1 MASVVTLVKEI
12 HSVKAF
18 FKARGEQGKV
28 TDAPLQKSFAD
39 TLITMLN
46 SIKSFGPAE
55 AAQVV
60 DAMHGCPYGEDQ
72 IARISGVID
81 NKIQHSGRV
90 QPTASG
96 TKQTLKH
103 WWNYLTK
110 SDWDVLRDK
119 KVSLNR
125 KMTTLA
131 ERAMTIGCVS
141 PCQQTEKWALAV
153 LMFIHYDELPDPSQL
168 YAKLGDLKHVFAA
181 EKKDLGIELIAEYPE
196 DPNDLPGYV
205 FTAAYADEQPQAVTL
220 KGINTVANAL
230 ILRSNSNKLKPGKD
244 KGASD
249 KAEFSKLKKE
259 IAEACDEPAPCAQ
272 PAAQPA
278 ALVASSA
285 DPHEMELFYE
295 YQQKLMDY
303 RRSKLKG
310 DSSPARAAASP
321 ELRGSLAIH
330 RASDGT
336 MKVEADVGQ
345 KVKAELKEELVDE
358 SDAESNQLDPF
369 TLAAVASLRRRKETK
384 KAEAKKAATAKK
396 EAASAA
402 TAAAADGADK
412 EDTGSTAKKRPA
424 AAGAGKPSKAAKT
437 EVTKTEP
444 TKGLKV
450 VKQEVGQPK
459 VVPKTQIMGAM
470 PSVPK
475 DGSNPSPVL
484 YKKGIIYTSI
494 KSKRFRALADRFD
507 MYTENSRA
515 WGAAKPTAAAWAS
528 AVKSIDDR
536 TK

>member
-1 MASVVTLVKEI
+1 MTLVKEI

-55 AAQVV
+55 AAQIV
-60 DAMHGCPYGEDQ
+60 DAMHGCPYGDDQ
-72 IARISGVID
+72 IARISGIID

-336 MKVEADVGQ
+336 MKVEANVGH

>member
-46 SIKSFGPAE
+46 SIKSFGPAD
-55 AAQVV
+55 AAQIV
-60 DAMHGCPYGEDQ
+60 DAMKCCPYGEEQ
-72 IARISGVID
+72 IARISGIID

-96 TKQTLKH
+96 TKQKLQH

-153 LMFIHYDELPDPSQL
+153 LMFMHYDELPDPAQL

-230 ILRSNSNKLKPGKD
+230 ILRSNSSKLKAGKD

-249 KAEFSKLKKE
+249 KAEFSKLKKGM
-259 IAEACDEPAPCAQ
+259 AEAGDEPAPCAQ

-310 DSSPARAAASP
+310 GSSPARAAASP
-321 ELRGSLAIH
+321 EPRGSLAIH

-336 MKVEADVGQ
+336 MKVEA
-345 KVKAELKEELVDE
+345 KVKDEVKAVKEELVDE

-402 TAAAADGADK
+402 TVAAADAAD
-412 EDTGSTAKKRPA
+412 EEETGSTAKKRPA

-437 EVTKTEP
+437 EVTKKEP
-444 TKGLKV
+444 PKGLKV
-450 VKQEVGQPK
+450 AKQEVVQQK
-459 VVPKTQIMGAM
+459 VVPKTQILRAM

-494 KSKRFRALADRFD
+494 KSKRFRALSDRFD
-507 MYTENSRA
+507 VYTENSRA
-515 WGAAKPTAAAWAS
+515 WGAAKPTAAAWA
-528 AVKSIDDR
+528 AVVKSIDDR